1 MFFYEI
7 LENIMDEKSLKVS
20 DVAKL
25 SNLTDSTVRSMI
37 TRKNKTV
44 SLEVAFK
51 LSKGLNVSLE
61 ELNGENISQ
70 EMLNDKKKVNEIK
83 KNISRQDE
91 EILALYNQLDEGDK
105 GEIRG
110 EIKQMLKAEK
120 YSNQELKRMA

>member
-7 LENIMDEKSLKVS
+7 LENIMEEKSLKVS

-25 SNLTDSTVRSMI
+25 TNLTHSTIQSI
-37 TRKNKTV
+37 LKRKNKSV

-51 LSKGLNVSLE
+51 LSKGLNVPLE
-61 ELNGENISQ
+61 KLNGEDISQ
-70 EMLNDKKKVNEIK
+70 EIIHNKFNNFEK
-83 KNISRQDE
+83 KNLSPEDE
-91 EILALYNQLDEGDK
+91 KILSLYNQLDEGDK

>member
-61 ELNGENISQ
+61 ELNGENLSQ

-83 KNISRQDE
+83 KNLSQQDE
-91 EILALYNQLDEGDK
+91 EILTLYNQLDEGDK

>member
-7 LENIMDEKSLKVS
+7 LENIMKEKSLKIS
-20 DVAKL
+20 DVARL
-25 SNLTDSTVRSMI
+25 SNLTDSTVRSML
-37 TRKNKTV
+37 TRKNKSV

-61 ELNGENISQ
+61 KLNGEDVPKETTHNKINNP
-70 EMLNDKKKVNEIK
+70 EKKILSPE
-83 KNISRQDE
+83 DE
-91 EILALYNQLDEGDK
+91 TILSLYNQLDEGDK

-120 YSNQELKRMA
+120 YSNEELKRMA

>member
-7 LENIMDEKSLKVS
+7 LENIMEEKSLKVS
-20 DVAKL
+20 EVAKL
-25 SNLTDSTVRSMI
+25 SNLTDSTVRSI
-37 TRKNKTV
+37 LTRKTKNV

-61 ELNGENISQ
+61 KLNGEDVPKETTNNTFNNP
-70 EMLNDKKKVNEIK
+70 EKKTLSPE
-83 KNISRQDE
+83 DE
-91 EILALYNQLDEGDK
+91 AILSLYHQLDEGDK

-110 EIKQMLKAEK
+110 EIKQMLKSDK